1 MKTEVAVRK
10 IEDMDVDAVVTLWA
24 DSGLLRPWNDPR
36 HDIAFARQ
44 SANSTVLVGTEGTV
58 IVATAMIGHDGHRGW
73 LYYIASAPSK
83 RGQGIGRLI
92 VETAERWLAD
102 RGIWKVQ
109 LLVRSGNHPVEAFY
123 EKLGYADTQSKCFQ
137 KVLSR

>member
-1 MKTEVAVRK
+1 MKTQVAVRTL
-10 IEDMDVDAVVTLWA
+10 EDTDIDAVVTLWG

-44 SANSTVLVGTEGTV
+44 NDNSTVLVGTEGATV
-58 IVATAMIGHDGHRGW
+58 VATAMIGHDGHRGW
-73 LYYIASAPSK
+73 LYYVASSPSK
-83 RGQGIGRLI
+83 RGLGIGRLI

-109 LLVRSGNHPVEAFY
+109 LLVRSG
-123 EKLGYADTQSKCFQ
+123 
-137 KVLSR
+137 